1 MLSESVVPIADI
13 AVKQITRKMFTQL
26 NVQIFFM
33 EIIPN
38 TLVVLPHQTAQEV
51 VVEVAEEE
59 VPLVI

>member
-1 MLSESVVPIADI
+1 
-13 AVKQITRKMFTQL
+13 MFTQL